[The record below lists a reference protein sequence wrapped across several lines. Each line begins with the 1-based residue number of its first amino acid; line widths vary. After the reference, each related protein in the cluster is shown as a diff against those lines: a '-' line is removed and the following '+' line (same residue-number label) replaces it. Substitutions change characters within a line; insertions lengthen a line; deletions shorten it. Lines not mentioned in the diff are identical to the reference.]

1 MPDWI
6 SVALYGGTSGE
17 LAVPPALQLQM
28 ALPLFFT
35 SHGAVLPSP
44 QREYLPAGSEVIASS
59 SPLSY
64 EYLLLSLNH
73 LRLKTLRYAWRSWQ
87 QVGNRHKVRGVPAKK
102 IAQKLLK
109 KVKPAAKKAAPA
121 KKAPAKKAVAKKAV
135 AKKAAPA
142 KKAPAKKAA
151 SIKKVIAKKSVAK
164 KAAPAKKITEVKKST
179 GRPFP
184 SKVGKTTLTVDEKSQ
199 TVSVATVVAPMAAP
213 VVEERRLVMP
223 PPPRPVKSG
232 KKVAPLKP
240 LKAAPT
246 PVTADAGE
254 AAWNTAELKAIR
266 TELSKELIRLQSEL
280 AAIEAEMDELIADAG
295 DGAGDDQADS
305 GTKTFEREHEMS
317 LVINARDMVLQTE
330 RALSRIDNK
339 TYGNCEV
346 CGSPIGKARLQV
358 FPRATLCMIC
368 KQKEERR

>member
-1 MPDWI
+1 MAWER
-6 SVALYGGTSGE
+6 VLGSG
-17 LAVPPALQLQM
+17 LTDL
-28 ALPLFFT
+28 
-35 SHGAVLPSP
+35 
-44 QREYLPAGSEVIASS
+44 
-59 SPLSY
+59 
-64 EYLLLSLNH
+64 
-73 LRLKTLRYAWRSWQ
+73 YAWRSWQ
-87 QVGNRHKVRGVPAKK
+87 RRVNRHKVRGVPAKK

-109 KVKPAAKKAAPA
+109 KAKPAQKKAAPA
-121 KKAPAKKAVAKKAV
+121 KAVKKAV

-142 KKAPAKKAA
+142 KKAATVKKAA
-151 SIKKVIAKKSVAK
+151 
-164 KAAPAKKITEVKKST
+164 AKKITEVKKAP

-199 TVSVATVVAPMAAP
+199 TVSVATVVAPTAAP

-246 PVTADAGE
+246 PVTAAEGE
-254 AAWNTAELKAIR
+254 AAWSAAELKAIR
-266 TELSKELIRLQSEL
+266 AELAKDLIRLQAEL
-280 AAIEAEMDELIADAG
+280 ASVEAEMDELIADAG

-330 RALSRIDNK
+330 RALSRIENK